1 MDKIELVSYVSV
13 SLSLF
18 LCSDT
23 EKIRAGIGDKLSI
36 FIQWVTTFVAGFVIA
51 FVREWRFTL
60 LLLAFVPFLVIAGA
74 VMSKVGGDARERMVQ
89 VC

>member
-1 MDKIELVSYVSV
+1 MDEIELVSYVIV
-13 SLSLF
+13 SLFF

-74 VMSKVGGDARERMVQ
+74 VMSKVGGDERMVQ